1 MHYVT
6 NYSIKIVGFGGNH
19 VEFYTSPIVIITLA
33 ITKRNMI
40 SFLEVRHVCSE
51 HSWLIIQFSFDCLI

>member
-1 MHYVT
+1 MLLPLVKFK
-6 NYSIKIVGFGGNH
+6 SDSVGTMWNSTL
-19 VEFYTSPIVIITLA
+19 VRYIVIITLA
-33 ITKRNMI
+33 IIKRYMI